1 MHYEEQKRIKST
13 LKKKSRLV
21 NELETRYLSLE
32 AQNEEN
38 MALLFDYEKF
48 SQLSKVE
55 QKNVMQKKNQLEKQ
69 LREALAEWE
78 QQATELEKIQK
89 EIDGQDF

>member
-1 MHYEEQKRIKST
+1 MS
-13 LKKKSRLV
+13 
-21 NELETRYLSLE
+21 
-32 AQNEEN
+32 
-38 MALLFDYEKF
+38 LLFDYEKF

-55 QKNVMQKKNQLEKQ
+55 QKDVMQKKNQLEKQ

>member
-1 MHYEEQKRIKST
+1 MS
-13 LKKKSRLV
+13 
-21 NELETRYLSLE
+21 
-32 AQNEEN
+32 
-38 MALLFDYEKF
+38 LLFDYEKF

-55 QKNVMQKKNQLEKQ
+55 QKDVMQKKNQLEKQ

-89 EIDGQDF
+89 EIDGQDYLKTTFFKEKNNS